1 MGISL
6 IVSLQTHLSF
16 VKSHGRQ
23 GSVYFL
29 INKTNN
35 DNRKHSTG
43 DLSSASP
50 FVAGEVVCF
59 VFFRKGFSEQAEERM
74 ALW

>member
-1 MGISL
+1 M
-6 IVSLQTHLSF
+6 SLQTHLSF

-50 FVAGEVVCF
+50 FVAGEVVF
-59 VFFRKGFSEQAEERM
+59 SLEKVFLSRQRSAWHCGGLSR
-74 ALW
+74 